1 MAKFFNQKV
10 KKKKSNF
17 TSIVVICSIV
27 GILLLIFVAVMANA
41 FGKNSHSDAV
51 ITLRDDA
58 AVEVNNDT
66 FDKTLFFE
74 EIKNVKENDIKVDY
88 SKVNFKEVGT
98 YEVKITIYKKK
109 YIAKLQVVDTEAP
122 VLKVKDVNISVGDT
136 YNPKDFVESCKD
148 NSNKEC
154 IIEFYD
160 SGVNQ
165 NGEKIDYSSFT
176 GEGSYTIQI
185 IASDESGNKT
195 SPVSVIL
202 NIGKGSSKPTKCTY
216 GNNEYDVSN
225 HIMAVDVTDNGCALD
240 LNLYQNE
247 EILAPVNE
255 LIKSE
260 TEKIKKE
267 FSKIKLNVKSIYINS
282 SIGTILNTSGKG
294 VVGYSVKITIS
305 IYNNDVNEVIE
316 EYYLNTNGSRNY
328 LVNKY
333 L

>member
-10 KKKKSNF
+10 KKNKSNF
-17 TSIVVICSIV
+17 TSIIVVCSIV
-27 GILLLIFVAVMANA
+27 GILLLIFVAVMASV
-41 FGKNSHSDAV
+41 FGGNKHSDAV
-51 ITLRDDA
+51 VYLRDDA
-58 AVEVNNDT
+58 AIEVNNKDI
-66 FDKTLFFE
+66 DKTLFFE
-74 EIKNVKENDIKVDY
+74 ELKNVKESDIKVDY
-88 SKVNFKEVGT
+88 SKVNFNEVGT
-98 YEVKITIYKKK
+98 YEVNITIYKKK
-109 YIAKLQVVDTEAP
+109 YKAKLQVVDTESP
-122 VLKVKDVNISVGDT
+122 ILKVKDVTISVGDT
-136 YNPKDFVESCKD
+136 YKAKDFVESCKD

-154 IIEFYD
+154 NVEFYD

-165 NGEKIDYSSFT
+165 NGEKLNYGSFT
-176 GEGSYTIQI
+176 NEGTYTIQL

-195 SPVSVIL
+195 SPVSATL

-216 GNNEYDVSN
+216 GNNEYDKN
-225 HIMAVDVTDNGCALD
+225 TTMAVDVTDNGCA

-260 TEKIKKE
+260 TEKVKKE

-294 VVGYSVKITIS
+294 VVGYSVRITIS
-305 IYNNDVNEVIE
+305 IYNNDVNEIIE
-316 EYYLNTNGSRNY
+316 DYYLNTNGTRNY